1 MSKKRERRNQIL
13 ITRPTQKYSLHP
25 KWSQSVSTFIF
36 KIKTHKSNE
45 VNRNDNNKKITQKIV
60 CFEIL
65 FFCQLLGFFLSLDVI
80 YWNQLKTL
88 YSLDYLLMLL
98 LCMGGVRTNRNTF
111 KCGFCMYIWFSL
123 TFGNCSRRMN
133 LITHSLTMAHVHK
146 RHQIQVSQW
155 TKAKQQLTTV
165 MRIVG
170 YYKNWRYLFSL
181 SK

>member
-65 FFCQLLGFFLSLDVI
+65 FFLSVTWLFSVTWRHLLKSAKDTLFSWLFVDVVVVYGRRAHKQKYFWVWLLYVYLIFSHFRQLFSSNEFN
-80 YWNQLKTL
+80 YTL
-88 YSLDYLLMLL
+88 THN
-98 LCMGGVRTNRNTF
+98 GTRTQTP
-111 KCGFCMYIWFSL
+111 SD
-123 TFGNCSRRMN
+123 TSQSMN
-133 LITHSLTMAHVHK
+133 KSE
-146 RHQIQVSQW
+146 
-155 TKAKQQLTTV
+155 TTV
-165 MRIVG
+165 N
-170 YYKNWRYLFSL
+170 YRYAYCRLL
-181 SK
+181 